1 QIDSRTVI
9 YFLSVIGFPL
19 FATNV
24 IIRGLRA

>member
-1 QIDSRTVI
+1 VI

-19 FATNV
+19 FATSV